1 MARMYNTPPQKRYE
15 NKPIGGFL
23 TARQAAYIAAGAALG
38 LLFSSPLGR
47 GLNIHTLIP
56 KGLVVLVFAGIA
68 TVLALARAGEMPLDS
83 YLWLMWRRRTEA
95 SRHPWKRGGEKPSA
109 QDFLGIRDI
118 RDGIVEREDGTCCL
132 IMEVGGI
139 NYFLLS
145 EAEQGMVDVAL
156 ARMLKPIS
164 RPLTVHAQTRYMDAA
179 EALAHY
185 REAPRF
191 EGPLADY
198 SSHLVAH
205 MEGTLKQTGV
215 LVQRYY
221 MAFHAES
228 ETTREE
234 LVARAVEMAAMLQR
248 VRKTPAR
255 ILGTDQ
261 VAELVHVANNK
272 ERSRLFRAP
281 EAAALGYFDLT
292 VQGRQENVPETSA

>member
-1 MARMYNTPPQKRYE
+1 MARLYNTPPQKRYE

-47 GLNIHTLIP
+47 GLNLHTLIL
-56 KGLVVLVFAGIA
+56 KGLVVLVFGGIG
-68 TVLALARAGEMPLDS
+68 TILAVAKVGDMPLDG
-83 YLWLMWRRRTEA
+83 YLWLMWRRRAEV
-95 SRHPWKRGGEKPSA
+95 SRHPWKRGEKPSA

-118 RDGIVEREDGTCCL
+118 RDGIVEREDGVLCL

-145 EAEQGMVDVAL
+145 EAEQDMVDAAL
-156 ARMLKPIS
+156 ARMLKPLG
-164 RPLTVHAQTRYMDAA
+164 RTLTVHVQTRYMDSA

-185 REAPRF
+185 REAPQS

-198 SSHLVAH
+198 AGHLMTH
-205 MEGTLKQTGV
+205 MEDTLKQTGV
-215 LVQRYY
+215 LVRRCY
-221 MAFHAES
+221 MVFHAEG
-228 ETTREE
+228 E
-234 LVARAVEMAAMLQR
+234 VAREDLAARAADMVAMLQR

-255 ILGTDQ
+255 VLDTNQ
-261 VAELVHVANNK
+261 VAELIHVSNNK

-281 EAAALGYFDLT
+281 EAAGLGYFDLT
-292 VQGRQENVPETSA
+292 VRGGRNAVLETEA

>member
-1 MARMYNTPPQKRYE
+1 MARLYNTPPQKRYE

-47 GLNIHTLIP
+47 GLNLRTLIL

-68 TVLALARAGEMPLDS
+68 AVLALARAGEMPLDG
-83 YLWLMWRRRTEA
+83 YLWLMWSRRTEV
-95 SRHPWKRGGEKPSA
+95 SRHPWKRGAKPSA

-118 RDGIVEREDGTCCL
+118 RDGVIERDDGTYCL

-145 EAEQGMVDVAL
+145 EAEQDMTDAAL
-156 ARMLKPIS
+156 ARMVKPLGW
-164 RPLTVHAQTRYMDAA
+164 PLTVHVQTRYMDAA

-185 REAPRF
+185 RELPQSG
-191 EGPLADY
+191 GPLADY
-198 SSHLVAH
+198 AGHLMAH
-205 MEGTLKQTGV
+205 MENMLKQTGV
-215 LVQRYY
+215 LVRRYY
-221 MAFHAES
+221 MVFHAEGKDA
-228 ETTREE
+228 RED
-234 LVARAVEMAAMLQR
+234 LAARAAEMAAMLQR

-255 ILGTDQ
+255 VLDTDQ
-261 VAELVHVANNK
+261 VAELVHVSNNK

-281 EAAALGYFDLT
+281 EAAGLGYFDLT
-292 VQGRQENVPETSA
+292 VRGDRNAVMETGA